1 MTMTDMNCSATD
13 ERLADYLDGDLD
25 VASRRQFE
33 AHVASCVRCTALV
46 RDLERIRAGA
56 AELPELSP
64 SMDLWN
70 HIARRIET
78 PVVAF
83 TARPVPNVAARRRML
98 DRLKTAAIAAGLVAV
113 TAGVTYELTTRNMT
127 QAGTS
132 NVAALPSGVPTDT
145 TERTVAPDAPQQQS
159 VPSST
164 NVATTGTTPTPPA
177 SDPAAS
183 EIQTVGNGPGAVTY
197 SREIDRLRTIFVR
210 NRGQLDPRTAAIIE
224 ANLKVIDD
232 AIAQSKAALA
242 QDPASRFLNN
252 QLNTARAKKLELL
265 RTAALLPSRT

>member
-1 MTMTDMNCSATD
+1 MTMDDMTCSTLD
-13 ERLADYLDGDLD
+13 EWLADYLEGDLD
-25 VASRRQFE
+25 VATRRQFE

-56 AELPELSP
+56 AELPVLTP
-64 SMDLWN
+64 STDLWN
-70 HIARRIET
+70 DIARRIET
-78 PVVAF
+78 PIVPFA
-83 TARPVPNVAARRRML
+83 ARPLPNVAARRRTI
-98 DRLKTAAIAAGLVAV
+98 DRLKTAAIAAALVAV
-113 TAGVTYELTTRNMT
+113 SAGVTYELTTRAT
-127 QAGTS
+127 ARPGSKVAVSPRSVGSTDTTAAPVAQQQQPVQASRDVAIDTTSTPGTS
-132 NVAALPSGVPTDT
+132 NAP
-145 TERTVAPDAPQQQS
+145 ERQVQS
-159 VPSST
+159 VVNAP
-164 NVATTGTTPTPPA
+164 ATGT
-177 SDPAAS
+177 D
-183 EIQTVGNGPGAVTY
+183 

-210 NRGQLDPRTAAIIE
+210 NRAQLDPRTAAIIE